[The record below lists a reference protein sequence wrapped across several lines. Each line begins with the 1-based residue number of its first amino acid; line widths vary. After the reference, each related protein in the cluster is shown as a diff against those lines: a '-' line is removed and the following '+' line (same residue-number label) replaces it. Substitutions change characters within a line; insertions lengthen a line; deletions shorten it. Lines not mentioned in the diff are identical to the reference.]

1 VCGIFVP
8 TVVLSLQ
15 NPVSNLFFGDSSHL
29 EEDSRFSYCAI
40 LTLSLLGAL
49 DRLDRPRT
57 IAGIVACSNFDGGF
71 GWVGGSESHAGGAF
85 VCLASLAILDA
96 LPPREGDAAAG
107 NSGGGVVA
115 LHPGTVDKLSSWL
128 SERQLPNGGLN
139 GRPQKLEDVCYSWWV
154 LSALSILGRLHWIDA
169 EKLVKF
175 ILSAQVSISTHD
187 EGGDETIKASN
198 H

>member
-1 VCGIFVP
+1 MIVTSPCL

-15 NPVSNLFFGDSSHL
+15 NPASNLFFGDSSYL

-49 DRLDRPRT
+49 DRLDRTRT
-57 IAGIVACSNFDGGF
+57 IAGIIACSNFDGGF
-71 GWVGGSESHAGGAF
+71 GWVEGSESHAGGAF
-85 VCLASLAILDA
+85 VCVASLAILDA
-96 LPPREGDAAAG
+96 LPPPEGEA
-107 NSGGGVVA
+107 SGSVA
-115 LHPGTVDKLSSWL
+115 LQQVTVDKLSSWL

-169 EKLVKF
+169 EKLIKF
-175 ILSAQVSISTHD
+175 ILSAQVSTDAH
-187 EGGDETIKASN
+187 GRVASKGT
-198 H
+198 